1 MRIQF
6 NSLRKR
12 MQVRVSH
19 KIVGGKPKALYLDP
33 GLEAVRTE
41 GTDVATPLVHHRSRG
56 DQHERSTAGQFG
68 TKQVREVKDRRK
80 R

>member
-33 GLEAVRTE
+33 GLEAVLTGGR
-41 GTDVATPLVHHRSRG
+41 TDVATPLVHHRSRG
-56 DQHERSTAGQFG
+56 TSTSLALSVSLAPSRCER
-68 TKQVREVKDRRK
+68 
-80 R
+80 